1 MEDIFEQSIPDACK
15 TLTSQLKSKQ
25 LPVEAICPVLQKAL
39 NQHISTVDS
48 VLSSHILAFL
58 SELQVSKAPPVL
70 GRELLQA
77 VIAVQGGIQG
87 KRALPAEPFTVY
99 FREHWEELP
108 AILLKPFSLLIDREA
123 GPGSEE

>member
-58 SELQVSKAPPVL
+58 SELQASKAPPVL

-87 KRALPAEPFTVY
+87 KRHFQQS
-99 FREHWEELP
+99 R
-108 AILLKPFSLLIDREA
+108 SLCISVSIGKNCLQYCSSRS
-123 GPGSEE
+123 PC